1 MRFWLVSAVFLAP
14 AIAYAHVTLET
25 GQAVAESY
33 YKAVMRVPHGCQGSP
48 TRRIQVRIPE
58 GVSSVK
64 MQPKPGWRVSAVNR
78 KPGEGEVPQVGEVTW
93 TGGPLPDNQFEEFA
107 IFMKLPDRP
116 GETIYFPVVQD
127 CIKGTTRW
135 NEMPDPNKPGLKEP
149 APALRLIKK
158 PQ

>member
-1 MRFWLVSAVFLAP
+1 
-14 AIAYAHVTLET
+14 
-25 GQAVAESY
+25 
-33 YKAVMRVPHGCQGSP
+33 
-48 TRRIQVRIPE
+48 VRIPE
-58 GVSSVK
+58 GVTAVK

-78 KPGEGEVPQVGEVTW
+78 KAGEGEVPQVGEVTW

-127 CIKGTTRW
+127 CVKGTTRW

-149 APALRLIKK
+149 APALRLITR

>member
-48 TRRIQVRIPE
+48 TRRIQVMIPE

-64 MQPKPGWRVSAVNR
+64 MQAKPGWRVSAVNR
-78 KPGEGEVPQVGEVTW
+78 KAGEGEVPQVGEVTW

-116 GETIYFPVVQD
+116 GETIYFPVIQD

>member
-1 MRFWLVSAVFLAP
+1 MRICFIAASFLISSTAL
-14 AIAYAHVTLET
+14 AHVTLET
-25 GQAVAESY
+25 GQAAADSY
-33 YKAVMRVPHGCQGSP
+33 YKAVMRVPHGCGGSP
-48 TRRIQVRIPE
+48 TRRIRVRIPE
-58 GVSSVK
+58 GASSVK
-64 MQPKPGWRVSAVNR
+64 MQPKPGWRVSSVNR
-78 KPGEGEVPQVGEVTW
+78 KAAEGEVPQVGEVTW

-135 NEMPDPNKPGLKEP
+135 NEMPDPAKPGLKEP